1 MIAAMDDQ
9 AQRPTGSDG
18 SPPSPLSVEA
28 LLDSITDGFVAYD
41 TEWRF
46 VYVNRSAGAYFGEFL
61 GTSAASLLGKNLW
74 ESFPMIVGTAVEEH
88 YRRAA
93 GGDVVVDFEVWSQ
106 VSRRCLAYRAMPSP
120 TGLTVFFRDITEQR
134 RTSEALQASEV
145 RLRSVYENCLEGIL
159 VTAPTGEIFDANPA
173 ACRMLGRSV
182 AEIAGGGRAMMVDH
196 SDPNLP
202 HLLEERE
209 VTGHVAGELTFLRAD
224 GTGFPAAIQSA
235 MFLDDVGRQRT
246 IITFHDLS
254 EERRLARA
262 QARTLVQLRDAEEQL
277 RLTFDNAPIGK
288 AIVALDGRCIQA
300 NQRLTEL
307 VGYPASELMGLTFTD
322 LTHPDDRAKDS
333 ALVAALLRGEIPRY
347 ELAKR
352 YVRKDGVVVDILLS
366 ASLSRDASGA
376 PRLFI
381 LQMQDLRE
389 KKRLEAQLAVSDKM
403 ASIGTLASGIA
414 HEINNPLSHVLLNL
428 ELIGEDV
435 AAMALAAP
443 SEELR
448 AVADK
453 AEEARVGAERVRKIV
468 RAIEMFGRTD
478 ARRAP
483 VDLGAVLEMAV
494 NLSANEIRHRAILVK
509 ELGPMPPVVAD
520 ESRLEQV
527 FVNLLVNAAQ
537 AIPEGRAASNE
548 VGIKTWTSEDGRAVV
563 EIRDTGGGI
572 PAHLIDRIFD
582 PFFTTKEV
590 GVGTGLGLSISHAII
605 TSLGGTLEVQSEV
618 GKGTVFRVA
627 LPGYVPVVAQAAKA
641 PPADVSAPR
650 KRGRVLV
657 IDDEEA
663 MGLLLEH
670 GLGKEHA
677 TTSLTSPRDALEQIA
692 AGERFDAILCDVMM
706 PDLSGPELYSLV
718 QQIAPEQAARI
729 IFMTGAAFSSA
740 DRAFLDRTTHPTLRK
755 PFVLQAVRDAVRA
768 VVG

>member
-1 MIAAMDDQ
+1 M
-9 AQRPTGSDG
+9 
-18 SPPSPLSVEA
+18 SVEA
-28 LLDSITDGFVAYD
+28 LLDSISEGFVAFD
-41 TEWRF
+41 PEWRF
-46 VYVNRSAGAYFGEFL
+46 IYVNRSAAAYFGEFL
-61 GTSAASLLGKNLW
+61 ATSAASLLGKNLW
-74 ESFPMIVGTAVEEH
+74 ESFPIIVGTAVEEH

-120 TGLTVFFRDITEQR
+120 TGLTVFFRDITEQK

-182 AEIAGGGRAMMVDH
+182 AEIAGGGGRAMILDC

-209 VTGHVAGELTFLRAD
+209 RTGRVAGELTFLRAD
-224 GTGFPAAIQSA
+224 GTRFPAAIQSA

-254 EERRLARA
+254 EERRLAREQA
-262 QARTLVQLRDAEEQL
+262 QTLGQLRDAEEQL
-277 RLTFDNAPIGK
+277 RLTFENAPIGK
-288 AIVALDGRCIQA
+288 AIVGLDGRCVHA
-300 NQRLTEL
+300 NQRLAEI
-307 VGYPASELMGLTFTD
+307 VGYPASELRGRVFGD
-322 LTHPDDRAKDS
+322 LAHPDDRAKDTD
-333 ALVAALLRGEIPRY
+333 LVASLLRGEIPRY
-347 ELAKR
+347 ELPKR
-352 YVRKDGVVVDILLS
+352 YVRKDGVIVDILLS
-366 ASLSRDASGA
+366 ASLLRGADGA

-381 LQMQDLRE
+381 IQVQDLRE

-428 ELIGEDV
+428 ELIGEDL
-435 AAMALAAP
+435 AAMAP
-443 SEELR
+443 SPSPSPSGLR
-448 AVADK
+448 AVADRV
-453 AEEARVGAERVRKIV
+453 EEARVGADRVRKIV

-494 NLSANEIRHRAILVK
+494 NLSVNEIRHRAVLVK
-509 ELGPMPPVVAD
+509 ELGATPRVVAD
-520 ESRLEQV
+520 ETRLEQV

-548 VGIKTWTSEDGRAVV
+548 VGIKTWTTADGRAVV
-563 EIRDTGGGI
+563 EIRDTGHGI
-572 PAHLIDRIFD
+572 PAHQLERIFD
-582 PFFTTKEV
+582 PFFTTKEI
-590 GVGTGLGLSISHAII
+590 GVGTGLGLSISHASI
-605 TSLGGTLEVQSEV
+605 TALGGTLEVQSEV
-618 GKGTVFRVA
+618 GKGTVFRVV
-627 LPGYVPVVAQAAKA
+627 LPGYVPVVTDAPKA
-641 PPADVSAPR
+641 VAVETGAPQ

-677 TTSLTSPRDALEQIA
+677 TTSLTSPRDALEQIE

-706 PDLSGPELYSLV
+706 PDLSGPELYALV
-718 QQIAPEQAARI
+718 QRFAPEQAARI

-740 DRAFLDRTTHPTLRK
+740 DRAFLERTSHPTLRK

>member
-1 MIAAMDDQ
+1 MDDQ
-9 AQRPTGSDG
+9 AHESTGSGG
-18 SPPSPLSVEA
+18 SPPSPLSVVA
-28 LLDSITDGFVAYD
+28 LLDSITEGFVAYD

-46 VYVNRSAGAYFGEFL
+46 IYVNRSAAAYFGEFL
-61 GTSAASLLGKNLW
+61 GTPAATLLGKNLW
-74 ESFPMIVGTAVEEH
+74 ESFPMVVGTPVEEH

-93 GGDVVVDFEVWSQ
+93 AGQVVVDFEVLSQ
-106 VSRRCLAYRAMPSP
+106 FSRRCLAFRAMPSP
-120 TGLTVFFRDITEQR
+120 AGLTVFFRDITEQK

-173 ACRMLGRSV
+173 ACRMLGRPV
-182 AEIAGGGRAMMVDH
+182 AEIVSGGGGLVTDR

-202 HLLEERE
+202 GILEERE
-209 VTGHVAGELTFLRAD
+209 RSGRVAGELTFVRAD
-224 GTGFPAAIQSA
+224 GTKFPAAVQSA
-235 MFLDDVGRQRT
+235 LFVDESGRART
-246 IITFHDLS
+246 IVTFHDLS
-254 EERRLARA
+254 EEQRLARA
-262 QARTLVQLRDAEEQL
+262 QAQTLVQLRDAEEQL
-277 RLTFDNAPIGK
+277 RLTFDNAPIGN
-288 AIVALDGRCIQA
+288 AIVSLDGRCVQA
-300 NQRLTEL
+300 NQRLAEI
-307 VGYPASELMGLTFTD
+307 VGYPVRELSGLMFAD
-322 LTHPDDRAKDS
+322 LTHPDDRAKDA
-333 ALVAALLRGEIPRY
+333 ALVASLLRGEIPRY
-347 ELAKR
+347 ELPKR
-352 YVRKDGVVVDILLS
+352 YLRKDGVIVDIHLS
-366 ASLSRDASGA
+366 ASLLRDAAGE

-414 HEINNPLSHVLLNL
+414 HEINNPLAHVLLNL
-428 ELIGEDV
+428 ELIGEDL

-443 SEELR
+443 SEELS
-448 AVADK
+448 AVAGK
-453 AEEARVGAERVRKIV
+453 AEQARVGADRVRTIV

-494 NLSANEIRHRAILVK
+494 NLSGSEIRHRAVLVK
-509 ELGPMPPVVAD
+509 EIGPTPLVVAD
-520 ESRLEQV
+520 ETRLEQV

-537 AIPEGRAASNE
+537 AIPEGRAATNE
-548 VGIKTWTSEDGRAVV
+548 VGIKTWTSAEGRAVV
-563 EIRDTGGGI
+563 EIRDTGAGI

-582 PFFTTKEV
+582 PFFTTKEI

-605 TSLGGTLEVQSEV
+605 TAVGGSLEVQSEV
-618 GKGTVFRVA
+618 GKGTVFRVS
-627 LPGYVPVVAQAAKA
+627 LPGYVPVVVEAAKT

-670 GLGKEHA
+670 GLSKEHA
-677 TTSLTSPRDALEQIA
+677 TTSLTSPRDALEQIQ

-706 PDLSGPELYSLV
+706 PDLGGPELYALV

-740 DRAFLDRTTHPTLRK
+740 DRAFLERTAHPTLRK

-768 VVG
+768 IVG

>member
-1 MIAAMDDQ
+1 MDDQ
-9 AQRPTGSDG
+9 AHESTGSGG
-18 SPPSPLSVEA
+18 SPPSPLSVVA
-28 LLDSITDGFVAYD
+28 LLDSITEGFVAYD

-46 VYVNRSAGAYFGEFL
+46 IYVNRSAAAYFGEFL
-61 GTSAASLLGKNLW
+61 GTPAATLLGKNLW
-74 ESFPMIVGTAVEEH
+74 ESFPMVVGTPVEEH

-93 GGDVVVDFEVWSQ
+93 AGQVVVDFEVLSQ
-106 VSRRCLAYRAMPSP
+106 FSRRCLAFRAMPSP
-120 TGLTVFFRDITEQR
+120 AGLTVFFRDITEQK

-173 ACRMLGRSV
+173 ACRMLGRPV
-182 AEIAGGGRAMMVDH
+182 AEIVSGGGGLVTDR

-202 HLLEERE
+202 GILEERE
-209 VTGHVAGELTFLRAD
+209 RSGRVAGELTFVRAD
-224 GTGFPAAIQSA
+224 GTKFPAAVQSA
-235 MFLDDVGRQRT
+235 LFVDESGRART
-246 IITFHDLS
+246 IVTFHDLS
-254 EERRLARA
+254 EEQRLARA
-262 QARTLVQLRDAEEQL
+262 QAQTLVQLRDAEEQL

-288 AIVALDGRCIQA
+288 AIVSLDGRCVQA
-300 NQRLTEL
+300 NQRLAEI
-307 VGYPASELMGLTFTD
+307 VGYPVRELSGLMFAD
-322 LTHPDDRAKDS
+322 LTHPDDRAKDA
-333 ALVAALLRGEIPRY
+333 ALVASLLRGEIPRY
-347 ELAKR
+347 ELPKR
-352 YVRKDGVVVDILLS
+352 YLRKDGVIVDIHLS
-366 ASLSRDASGA
+366 ASLLRDAAGE

-414 HEINNPLSHVLLNL
+414 HEINNPLAHVLLNL
-428 ELIGEDV
+428 ELIGEDL

-443 SEELR
+443 SEELS
-448 AVADK
+448 AVAGK
-453 AEEARVGAERVRKIV
+453 AEQARVGADRVRTIV

-494 NLSANEIRHRAILVK
+494 NLSGSEIRHRAVLVK
-509 ELGPMPPVVAD
+509 EIGPTPLVVAD
-520 ESRLEQV
+520 ETRLEQV
-527 FVNLLVNAAQ
+527 FVNLLVNAVQ
-537 AIPEGRAASNE
+537 AIPEGRAATNE
-548 VGIKTWTSEDGRAVV
+548 VGIKTWTSAEGRAVV
-563 EIRDTGGGI
+563 EIRDTGAGI

-582 PFFTTKEV
+582 PFFTTKEI

-605 TSLGGTLEVQSEV
+605 TAVGGSLEVQSEV
-618 GKGTVFRVA
+618 GKGTVFRVS
-627 LPGYVPVVAQAAKA
+627 LPGYVPVVVEAAKT

-670 GLGKEHA
+670 GLSKEHA
-677 TTSLTSPRDALEQIA
+677 TTSLTSPRDALEQIQ

-706 PDLSGPELYSLV
+706 PDLGGPELYALV

-740 DRAFLDRTTHPTLRK
+740 DRAFLERTAHPTLRK

-768 VVG
+768 IVG